1 MRTVKREKLVPV
13 FVALVLTSPLTIAFI
28 GWFVWCD
35 WVPDATIARLPNAT
49 RAEVRELLGEP
60 DSPPMVDQE
69 QAECWCYRRPCRV
82 AEFQVYFDSDG
93 RVKEW
98 WYDR

>member
-1 MRTVKREKLVPV
+1 MKKKRELLVPMLGWLIGSSPIIIL
-13 FVALVLTSPLTIAFI
+13 AL
-28 GWFVWCD
+28 GWFMWCD
-35 WVPDATIARLPNAT
+35 WVPNATIARLPNAT

-60 DSPPMVDQE
+60 ESPIGGRE
-69 QAECWCYRRPCRV
+69 QAGCWCYRRPWRL
-82 AEFQVYFDSDG
+82 AELQIYFDSDG

>member
-1 MRTVKREKLVPV
+1 VKREKLVPAL
-13 FVALVLTSPLTIAFI
+13 VALVLASPLAIAFV
-28 GWFVWCD
+28 GWFMWCD
-35 WVPDATIARLPNAT
+35 WVPNVTIARLPNAT

-60 DSPPMVDQE
+60 DHHHPPMVNQE
-69 QAECWCYRRPCRV
+69 RAACWCYTRPCRV